1 MHAAHLEAFPC
12 LVSRCET
19 EPLWVL
25 SQFHRLFL
33 TCIFMCI
40 IDVLAREDAYLYWLH
55 LIYYCKHLSC
65 FVHCAVRNVQFV
77 SVVARRDTR
86 STHMRAPCSEYN
98 TR

>member
-19 EPLWVL
+19 EPLYVL

-40 IDVLAREDAYLYWLH
+40 IGVLAREDIYIFSIVYL
-55 LIYYCKHLSC
+55 
-65 FVHCAVRNVQFV
+65 
-77 SVVARRDTR
+77 T
-86 STHMRAPCSEYN
+86 
-98 TR
+98 